1 MSHDTATVYRAY
13 LALWNATTEGDRRRL
28 LADALTEDARLVYPA
43 FACHGAEEVVAGL
56 AGLHERW
63 PGVRFAQASGIEE
76 HHGWLRV
83 GWRMARDDGGV
94 VMDGVDVAAVTDDG
108 RLRLVIGFHDPLP
121 LSTEG

>member
-13 LALWNATTEGDRRRL
+13 LAVWNAATEADRRRL
-28 LADALTEDARLVYPA
+28 LADALTEDAHLAYPA
-43 FACHGAEEVVAGL
+43 FACQGVDEILVGL

-63 PGVRFAQASGIEE
+63 PGVHFVQGSGIEE

-94 VMDGVDVAAVTDDG
+94 IMEGVDVAAVADDG
-108 RLRLVIGFHDPLP
+108 RLREVIGFHDPLP
-121 LSTEG
+121 PQE